1 MGLLGYVAAGTGMQI
16 PGNMVGT
23 TNAIVIANF
32 LPAWASIFF
41 VFLVF
46 AGLVAIL
53 DSQFSSVANMTGHDL
68 YNKYKS
74 KVDDKLV
81 IKYAR
86 TAMVVLAVAG
96 FAITQIPGITLL
108 YIFLFFATLRA
119 AVWLPS
125 LVAIVKPKLL
135 TEQGMFYGMV
145 IAIIVGVPMFV
156 YGKLAKSLPYTFTG
170 TIVAIFGSIVLV
182 LAISK
187 WNQKKLK

>member
-1 MGLLGYVAAGTGMQI
+1 
-16 PGNMVGT
+16 
-23 TNAIVIANF
+23 
-32 LPAWASIFF
+32 
-41 VFLVF
+41 
-46 AGLVAIL
+46 
-53 DSQFSSVANMTGHDL
+53 
-68 YNKYKS
+68 
-74 KVDDKLV
+74 
-81 IKYAR
+81 
-86 TAMVVLAVAG
+86 MVVLAVAG

-135 TEQGMFYGMV
+135 TEQGMFYGMG